1 MLNID
6 DNLNSYNFEEGQLFV
21 LENNSLDIL
30 ESLIIINPK
39 INFNKFINDRK
50 PLLID
55 YLNLINISHFE
66 NNHYQQ
72 KQVFV
77 DSLTKYINNNFVIF
91 NDDFTIS
98 KVLYELKTMWFVLL
112 VYDYL
117 QRESKDS
124 YTRLLKIL
132 KHLAKH
138 NILKSIIPTKSFKSA
153 YFIDCL
159 ANINDHSLFRKTLK
173 MYLNNILNE
182 YKYALSGI
190 HLTLDIE
197 SDVIELKNKYPELI
211 HYFWNELVTSLVS
224 KGAYKICL
232 NCNDLFHTT
241 IERKLFCSYSC
252 KNRKSSSDSYN
263 RSKKRNLN
271 LIKLKSVP
279 GLDNNKPYRI
289 ITS

>member
-6 DNLNSYNFEEGQLFV
+6 DNLHSYNFEEGQLFV
-21 LENNSLDIL
+21 LENNSVDIL
-30 ESLIIINPK
+30 ESFIIINPK
-39 INFNKFINDRK
+39 NNFNKFINDRK

-55 YLNLINISHFE
+55 CLNLINISYFE
-66 NNHYQQ
+66 TNHYQQ

-77 DSLTKYINNNFVIF
+77 DSLTKYISNNFVIY

-98 KVLYELKTMWFVLL
+98 KVLRELKTMWFVLL

-117 QRESKDS
+117 HRESKDS
-124 YTRLLKIL
+124 YTLLLKIL
-132 KHLAKH
+132 KHLAIN
-138 NILKSIIPTKSFKSA
+138 NILKSIIPTNSFKSA

-159 ANINDHSLFRKTLK
+159 SNINDDLLFRKTLK

-182 YKYALSGI
+182 YKYALPGI

-197 SDVIELKNKYPELI
+197 SDAIELKNKYPELI
-211 HYFWNELVTSLVS
+211 HYFWNELVKSIVS
-224 KGAYKICL
+224 KVAYKICL

-241 IERKLFCSYSC
+241 NERKLFCSYSC

-263 RSKKRNLN
+263 RSKKRNLV
-271 LIKLKSVP
+271 KLKSVP
-279 GLDNNKPYRI
+279 GLDDNKPYRI